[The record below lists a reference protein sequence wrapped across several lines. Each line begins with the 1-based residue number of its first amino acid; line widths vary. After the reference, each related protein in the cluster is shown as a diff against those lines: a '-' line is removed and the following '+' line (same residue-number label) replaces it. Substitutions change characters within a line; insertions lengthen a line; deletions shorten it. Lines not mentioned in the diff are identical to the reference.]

1 MGANMT
7 IDHISAALDS
17 IAALCTYTIF
27 KASGAG
33 AAGIYLVYAVAVCVT
48 LTLFLVANYT

>member
-1 MGANMT
+1 MGENMT
-7 IDHISAALDS
+7 IVHIIAALGG

-33 AAGIYLVYAVAVCVT
+33 AAGIYLVYTVAVCVT